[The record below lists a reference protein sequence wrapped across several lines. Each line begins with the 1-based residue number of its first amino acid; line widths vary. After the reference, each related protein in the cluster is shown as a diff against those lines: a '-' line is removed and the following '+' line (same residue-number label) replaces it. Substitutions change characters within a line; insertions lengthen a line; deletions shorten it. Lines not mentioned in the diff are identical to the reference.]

1 MPANFRVVICSL
13 EAGAS
18 VTVAVQPREISE
30 AGYYEETI
38 TYTSNEG
45 ASASFVARVNVES
58 APAEEP
64 PVEEPQAEEPQ
75 VQEPPVEEPSWRN
88 LLQKMKIFPMSR
100 RIPLRFLPRQRTEA
114 ESWISEPFIPV
125 LQMRQRRSTQRLRI
139 SEPVP

>member
-1 MPANFRVVICSL
+1 M
-13 EAGAS
+13 
-18 VTVAVQPREISE
+18 TVAVQPREISE

-75 VQEPPVEEPSWRN
+75 VQEPPVEEPSVEE
-88 LLQKMKIFPMSR
+88 P
-100 RIPLRFLPRQRTEA
+100 PA
-114 ESWISEPFIPV
+114 EDEDISNEQTYTFEVSAATADGSGVLISEPFIPV